1 MGVSA
6 EIFEGDGATVEEAT
20 LAACRAAGLERDG
33 VMVEVVSEGG
43 AAIPGERISGAT
55 ARVRVQAIPPEG
67 VKGKRNLEV
76 LLQLMD
82 IEAEVHV
89 RRVRPSTAALD
100 HEPEAAPLL
109 LDIEGADLG
118 ILIGWRGESLRA
130 LQTVV
135 NLMLGESGLTPGSP
149 RLIVDVARYRQ
160 RREQTVAQMALRMAA
175 GVVRSGRPVTL
186 EPMQPYERRAV
197 HLALA
202 DDPSVSTESTG
213 ADAERRVTIRPA
225 GEARL

>member
-6 EIFEGDGATVEEAT
+6 ETFEGDGATVEEAT

-82 IEAEVHV
+82 IAAEVYV
-89 RRVRPSTAALD
+89 RRVRPSTARSA
-100 HEPEAAPLL
+100 
-109 LDIEGADLG
+109 
-118 ILIGWRGESLRA
+118 S
-130 LQTVV
+130 
-135 NLMLGESGLTPGSP
+135 
-149 RLIVDVARYRQ
+149 
-160 RREQTVAQMALRMAA
+160 
-175 GVVRSGRPVTL
+175 VVRRSPPVT
-186 EPMQPYERRAV
+186 
-197 HLALA
+197 
-202 DDPSVSTESTG
+202 PSG
-213 ADAERRVTIRPA
+213 
-225 GEARL
+225 